1 MICIV
6 IVSVIF
12 VSLFLSVVYRGVES
26 TGVITDIVTTG
37 SWASIMD
44 TYKVDIKSISGEN
57 IRVST
62 SLFSSKKLKDVL
74 TNVNVGD
81 KIFFL
86 MAAILISFII

>member
-37 SWASIMD
+37 SWAGIMD
-44 TYKVDIKSISGEN
+44 TYK
-57 IRVST
+57 
-62 SLFSSKKLKDVL
+62 
-74 TNVNVGD
+74 
-81 KIFFL
+81 
-86 MAAILISFII
+86 